1 MKLATYNGDEVT
13 IVVKLNIFRD
23 EVYLDV
29 LNKDGDTI
37 RFHTD
42 LQERNLR
49 RTYNGL
55 LVTPDYMS
63 GMLNHACAAYHR
75 KKHSIFS
82 HRLTGDEMLH
92 YARKIKDLI

>member
-1 MKLATYNGDEVT
+1 MKLATYNGNEIT
-13 IVVKLNIFRD
+13 IIVKLNIFRD

-55 LVTPDYMS
+55 LVTPDYLE
-63 GMLNHACAAYHR
+63 GMLNHAYNGYYR
-75 KKHSIFS
+75 KKYSIFS
-82 HRLTGDEMLH
+82 HRFTGDEML
-92 YARKIKDLI
+92 YYIRRIKDSI